1 MKAKTYVLDDL
12 IVCVLRNSRTPIE
25 QTMIDAGEPTRV
37 LEVRRDFQ
45 RVMGLR
51 YKEMIET
58 LTGRK
63 VVAFLSQTH
72 VDPDIT
78 MEIFFVDRPLD
89 GFGAAE
95 VIDSVRLEGT

>member
-25 QTMIDAGEPTRV
+25 RTMIDAGEPTRV

-58 LTGRK
+58 LAQGRR
-63 VVAFLSQTH
+63 LSQP
-72 VDPDIT
+72 DPHST
-78 MEIFFVDRPLD
+78 RP
-89 GFGAAE
+89 
-95 VIDSVRLEGT
+95 SRCS